1 MGRQGHLRRQWQRQ
15 LHFTLVYPSL
25 KTLNASQGLKMSK
38 SKNKQAVQFEMQ
50 AATAEK
56 ELTKLELIEQQADDI
71 QYRQLEHKLSH
82 RSERRSFH

>member
-1 MGRQGHLRRQWQRQ
+1 MGRQGHLRRQWPRQ
-15 LHFTLVYPSL
+15 PRFTLVYPSL

-71 QYRQLEHKLSH
+71 QYKMLEHKLSH